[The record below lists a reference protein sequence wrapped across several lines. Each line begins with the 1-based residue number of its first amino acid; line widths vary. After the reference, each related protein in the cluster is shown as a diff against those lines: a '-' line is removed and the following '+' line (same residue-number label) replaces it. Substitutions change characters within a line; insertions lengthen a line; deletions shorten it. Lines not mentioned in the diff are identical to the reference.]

1 MPALPEPRTGTG
13 SLWFGRR
20 MLKVLAAVAALVVS
34 VGGGWWFVS
43 AVLRLASRTPT
54 SRGASSAGPATGPSP
69 DPTTVA
75 SATTPTHPGAA
86 DPAGPDGPAARAALR
101 GGSWIGFLERLAVTA
116 CVLTGQPAGVAIVVA
131 VKGLG
136 RYPELKDNPAASER
150 FVIGTLASLI
160 WAAACGLAASLAF

>member
-1 MPALPEPRTGTG
+1 
-13 SLWFGRR
+13 
-20 MLKVLAAVAALVVS
+20 MLQVLAVLAALVVS
-34 VGGGWWFVS
+34 VVGGWWVVS
-43 AVLRLASRTPT
+43 AVLRLASRTP
-54 SRGASSAGPATGPSP
+54 SSGPSAAPGQATGPAASP
-69 DPTTVA
+69 APA
-75 SATTPTHPGAA
+75 APGAD

-136 RYPELKDNPAASER
+136 RYPELKENPGASER

-160 WAAACGLAASLAF
+160 WAAGCGLAALAAF

>member
-1 MPALPEPRTGTG
+1 MVRRDRPATRVADARPRL
-13 SLWFGRR
+13 SLAQGP
-20 MLKVLAAVAALVVS
+20 
-34 VGGGWWFVS
+34 S
-43 AVLRLASRTPT
+43 AT
-54 SRGASSAGPATGPSP
+54 SAASSP
-69 DPTTVA
+69 
-75 SATTPTHPGAA
+75 

-136 RYPELKDNPAASER
+136 RYPELKENPGASER

-160 WAAACGLAASLAF
+160 WAAGCGLAANAAL